1 MKSVGPMSGINEHA
15 WGCDARVAME
25 QAEQE
30 QHGLRMLRASVERA
44 VASLKRVFIT
54 WRNDTLPM
62 LPAKAQKALPVA
74 AFFIVLFW
82 IVVALFGVAYVMPVS
97 CYTTLFNVR
106 HHKYNSASQYLRFFG
121 VSYLALVAARAATLS
136 LPLCVLVNM
145 VMPFVFVFMRSSQ
158 LNPRRYFPY
167 TMLFVFLQLRPEYLD
182 HMLLQAALLTVS
194 CTVLTAAL
202 LIAGRAYHKAD
213 ENLDRL
219 HTMIDRLADELD
231 HMAATGIT
239 AQTRRE
245 LLRLRADYTKLA
257 YSVREDANA
266 QPTVSNLYD
275 MFAMLAQRTAY
286 LVGRLEWHEGP
297 GCPHATY
304 LRKLAGLTRAVGAVI
319 GRGDKSAVI
328 ARARMLLPE
337 ADAIENDRFRLFYR
351 SYLYMTLLVLRD
363 AGRRFHR
370 AWRLSPTVL
379 LRIASFRKHP
389 TLDSFE
395 LRFSVRC
402 AAVLAV
408 SCAVSF
414 AAPVDH
420 LYWFPLTAFLLTQP
434 YPAESLRRMR
444 TRTAGTVLG
453 CLFVYA
459 LSSCNLPYE
468 AVMAVGMVLIS
479 CLYASTPGGTVMA
492 FFATAYALSMA
503 SISIGDHYAIGM
515 RLACLGAA
523 VLLVFVVNRLV
534 MPTSDRTL
542 FLANVHELFSL
553 LERYWALL
561 RQSLD
566 GSVDAV
572 TSSEALLHIQMVHSQ
587 AAAYVNKLPEA
598 TPEEHA
604 QKRATVRVLFCLW
617 ELVCELEQLGFLIRV
632 DAVDASE
639 YPRLGRFMLLAEV
652 CSNPFVVD
660 ARLGEAE
667 QLIEGFKED
676 DLKYL
681 LRQYLK
687 RAGVLAAALTA
698 ARGTVMGRPSY
709 REEVAEIGNGAVDGS
724 SR

>member
-1 MKSVGPMSGINEHA
+1 MRNDSDV
-15 WGCDARVAME
+15 
-25 QAEQE
+25 
-30 QHGLRMLRASVERA
+30 LRRA
-44 VASLKRVFIT
+44 VFGAREFVRA
-54 WRNDTLPM
+54 WRRDAVPE
-62 LPAKAQKALPVA
+62 LPAKIRKALPVA
-74 AFFIVLFW
+74 GFFIALFW
-82 IVVALFGVAYVMPVS
+82 IVVGLFGVSHVMPVS

-106 HHKYNSASQYLRFFG
+106 HRKYNKPTQYLRFFA
-121 VSYLALVAARAATLS
+121 VSYLALVAARLATLG
-136 LPLCVLVNM
+136 PVPCIAINA

-167 TMLFVFLQLRPEYLD
+167 TMLFLFLQLRPEYLND
-182 HMLLQAALLTVS
+182 LLLEAALLSV
-194 CTVLTAAL
+194 CCAVLTAAL
-202 LIAGRAYHKAD
+202 LVSGIVYHKAD
-213 ENLDRL
+213 ENFRRL
-219 HTMIDRLADELD
+219 HEMISRLADELD
-231 HMAATGIT
+231 HMADTGIGGS
-239 AQTRRE
+239 TRRE

-266 QPTVSNLYD
+266 QPTVANLYD

-297 GCPHATY
+297 GCPHAPY
-304 LRKLAGLTRAVGAVI
+304 LRKLASLTRDVGDALESQ
-319 GRGDKSAVI
+319 GR
-328 ARARMLLPE
+328 RALVAGRAQGLLDE
-337 ADAIENDRFRLFYR
+337 ADSIENDRFRLFYR
-351 SYLYMTLLVLRD
+351 SYLHMLLLVLRD
-363 AGRRFHR
+363 AGRRFHG
-370 AWRLSPTVL
+370 AWRMSPITQ

-408 SCAVSF
+408 SCTVSLVS
-414 AAPVDH
+414 PVDH

-434 YPAESLRRMR
+434 FPAESLRRMR

-453 CLFVYA
+453 CLFVHA
-459 LSSCNLPYE
+459 ISLLSLHYP
-468 AVMAVGMVLIS
+468 AVMAMGMVLIT
-479 CLYASTPGGTVMA
+479 CLYASTPGGTPMA
-492 FFATAYALSMA
+492 FFATSYALSMA
-503 SISIGDHYAIGM
+503 SVSIDDQYAIWM
-515 RLACLGAA
+515 RLTCLAAA
-523 VLLVFVVNRLV
+523 VLLVFAVNRLV

-542 FLANVHELFSL
+542 FLANVHELFAL
-553 LERYWALL
+553 LERYWGLL
-561 RQSLD
+561 RESLD
-566 GSVDAV
+566 GGVDAV
-572 TSSEALLHIQMVHSQ
+572 TSSEALLHIQMVHTQ
-587 AAAYVNKLPEA
+587 ASSYVNKLLDQTIDERAEKQA
-598 TPEEHA
+598 T
-604 QKRATVRVLFCLW
+604 RRVLFCLW

-667 QLIEGFKED
+667 QLIEGFKEE

>member
-1 MKSVGPMSGINEHA
+1 
-15 WGCDARVAME
+15 ME
-25 QAEQE
+25 QAEQG
-30 QHGLRMLRASVERA
+30 QRHGFCAPRGTVERA
-44 VASLKRVFIT
+44 AAALDCVFIT
-54 WRNDTLPM
+54 WRNDTLPEF
-62 LPAKAQKALPVA
+62 PAKAQKALPIA

-82 IVVALFGVAYVMPVS
+82 IVVALFGVSYVMPVS

-106 HHKYNSASQYLRFFG
+106 HRKYNSAAQYLRFFG
-121 VSYLALVAARAATLS
+121 VSYLALVAARVAALS
-136 LPLCVLVNM
+136 LPLCVLVNI

-182 HMLLQAALLTVS
+182 HMVLEAALLTV
-194 CTVLTAAL
+194 CCAVLTAAL
-202 LIAGRAYHKAD
+202 LVAGRAYHKAD

-231 HMAATGIT
+231 HMATTGIT
-239 AQTRRE
+239 AQTRHE

-297 GCPHATY
+297 GCPHAPY

-319 GRGDKSAVI
+319 GRRDKSAVI

-363 AGRRFHR
+363 AGRRFHL
-370 AWRLSPTVL
+370 AWRLSPTVQ
-379 LRIASFRKHP
+379 LRITSFRKHP

-459 LSSCNLPYE
+459 LSAIDLPYE

-503 SISIGDHYAIGM
+503 SISIGDHYAIWM
-515 RLACLGAA
+515 RLVCLGAA
-523 VLLVFVVNRLV
+523 VLLVFVVNQLV

-553 LERYWALL
+553 LERYWGLL
-561 RQSLD
+561 RQSLN

-587 AAAYVNKLPEA
+587 ATAYVNKLPDA

-604 QKRATVRVLFCLW
+604 QKRATARVLFCVW
-617 ELVCELEQLGFLIRV
+617 ELVCELEQLGFLIRL
-632 DAVDASE
+632 DAIDE
-639 YPRLGRFMLLAEV
+639 GEFTKLDRFMETAEV

-660 ARLGEAE
+660 ARLEAAARGIARFE
-667 QLIEGFKED
+667 ED
-676 DLKYL
+676 DLRYL
-681 LRQYLK
+681 LAQYVK
-687 RAGVLAAALTA
+687 RARTLADALERAKET
-698 ARGTVMGRPSY
+698 TEGRPTY
-709 REEVAEIGNGAVDGS
+709 AQEVAEIRMPRED
-724 SR
+724 